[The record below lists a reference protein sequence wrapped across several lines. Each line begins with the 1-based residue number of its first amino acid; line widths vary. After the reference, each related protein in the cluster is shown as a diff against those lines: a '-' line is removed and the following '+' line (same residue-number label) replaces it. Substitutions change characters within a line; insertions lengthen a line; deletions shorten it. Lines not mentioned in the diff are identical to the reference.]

1 MKNCLMRVVVGCP
14 FERCRGVEFGLLRAL
29 LGGIIAFHA
38 KDDQY
43 DKHMLKLGDT
53 SVCCQNNIRI
63 GEAWFRRCGQNVA
76 MNRKCWNGLE
86 FWGLADVALFCE
98 CLSIRNVNIG
108 RLRGHVATVAP
119 RCIFAVSIVMA
130 FPHHVVEAPG
140 LQRNI
145 CVSSMKRGAGGRI
158 SSETRH

>member
-1 MKNCLMRVVVGCP
+1 MKNCLMRVAVGCP

-76 MNRKCWNGLE
+76 MNRKCWNWFGILGSCRCCSVLRV
-86 FWGLADVALFCE
+86 FIDTQCE
-98 CLSIRNVNIG
+98 YWTFAWACGDSC
-108 RLRGHVATVAP
+108 ATVHLCGVDCHGVP
-119 RCIFAVSIVMA
+119 LSR
-130 FPHHVVEAPG
+130 
-140 LQRNI
+140 
-145 CVSSMKRGAGGRI
+145 RGSARVAAQHYVFL
-158 SSETRH
+158 R